1 MATINYFNIY
11 SLDFSHLRDMKQ
23 QIAFCQ
29 EPLASQLESAFEATE
44 IKSQLAKDKISSNAL
59 EKVVEMSP
67 ENPGLPMFI
76 QTLSNIQQ
84 TNRYR
89 ENLLEKFDGADPFAI
104 QVLVHHILGIPQ
116 TIEPQSS
123 DETRQQCFLL
133 MKKSGFLQTDY
144 SSVNTAEERP
154 LLYQPH
160 ILASAYLEE
169 HPEIQTLA
177 IGCGEAGETYSASC
191 HFRRAGDH
199 ADKLFSIDHSAMMGP
214 TLVVDIH
221 DPDFWK
227 LIPNERFESV
237 VDHTSGYFLFDD
249 PKAEDTIQHL
259 FRTLKHG
266 GYLELDFSF
275 EEKHIGLLESAG
287 FTIDINNP
295 KIAIKFLS

>member
-1 MATINYFNIY
+1 
-11 SLDFSHLRDMKQ
+11 
-23 QIAFCQ
+23 
-29 EPLASQLESAFEATE
+29 
-44 IKSQLAKDKISSNAL
+44 
-59 EKVVEMSP
+59 
-67 ENPGLPMFI
+67 
-76 QTLSNIQQ
+76 
-84 TNRYR
+84 
-89 ENLLEKFDGADPFAI
+89 
-104 QVLVHHILGIPQ
+104 
-116 TIEPQSS
+116 
-123 DETRQQCFLL
+123 
-133 MKKSGFLQTDY
+133 
-144 SSVNTAEERP
+144 
-154 LLYQPH
+154 
-160 ILASAYLEE
+160 
-169 HPEIQTLA
+169 
-177 IGCGEAGETYSASC
+177 
-191 HFRRAGDH
+191 
-199 ADKLFSIDHSAMMGP
+199 MMGP